1 MLLFHY
7 FLTKR
12 KTRLGRKAVCLILTT
27 ETERWT
33 DREKEINKERRMRA
47 REIERERERE

>member
-7 FLTKR
+7 YLTKR
-12 KTRLGRKAVCLILTT
+12 KTRLRRKAVCLILTT

-33 DREKEINKERRMRA
+33 DREKEINKERRVRE
-47 REIERERERE
+47 REIERERE